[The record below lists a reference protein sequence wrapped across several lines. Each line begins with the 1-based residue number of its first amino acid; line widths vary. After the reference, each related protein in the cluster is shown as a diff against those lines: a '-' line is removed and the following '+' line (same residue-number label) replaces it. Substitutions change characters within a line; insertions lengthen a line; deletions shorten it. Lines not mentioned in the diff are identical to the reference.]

1 VNFLIKSIICIHNI
15 CIDSFLQTA
24 DLETGS
30 TGTKALQEQKGTS
43 RSVKYQMRNLALLSL

>member
-1 VNFLIKSIICIHNI
+1 MNFLIKSIICIHNI